1 MLARLGATS
10 AKQEVALENRSGPGS
25 TGVVDSKGGKRS
37 FSYSCKPITPVLQCS
52 NTPIGAKPLSPPAA
66 SGTLFVVATP
76 IGHMEDITLRA
87 VHTLKEVGL
96 IAAEDTRHTKK
107 LLTRYEVSTP
117 LVSYHDHNK
126 EKRTPVLLE
135 KLKAG
140 HSIAVV
146 TDAGTPSISDPG
158 HYLVRAAI
166 RAAIPVVPIPG
177 ASALIAAL
185 SVSGLPTDSFVFV
198 GFIPR
203 KPAKRKHFLEKLKA
217 EPRTLIFYE
226 SPKRLLG
233 LMQEI
238 INLMG
243 DRSAVV
249 ARELTK
255 VHEEILRGSLSNILK
270 ALAARP
276 PLKGECTLLV
286 GGHKETGEFDHN
298 SLVRDLRRLRLEM
311 GRPLSELVKQVARE
325 YGLSRKV
332 VYEEALKL
340 KKEVSNASD
349 KP

>member
-1 MLARLGATS
+1 M
-10 AKQEVALENRSGPGS
+10 
-25 TGVVDSKGGKRS
+25 
-37 FSYSCKPITPVLQCS
+37 
-52 NTPIGAKPLSPPAA
+52 PLSLPTDRVTPTDPAA
-66 SGTLFVVATP
+66 PGTLFVVATP
-76 IGHMEDITLRA
+76 IGNMEDITLRA
-87 VHTLKEVGL
+87 IHTLKEVGL
-96 IAAEDTRHTKK
+96 IAAEDTRHTRK

-126 EKRTPVLLE
+126 EKRTPALLE

-140 HSIAVV
+140 HSIALV

-177 ASALIAAL
+177 VSALIAAL
-185 SVSGLPTDSFVFV
+185 SVAGLPTDSFVFV
-198 GFIPR
+198 GFVPR
-203 KPAKRKHFLEKLKA
+203 KAAKRKHFLERLRG

-233 LMQEI
+233 LTQEI

-243 DRSAVV
+243 DRKAVV

-255 VHEEILRGSLSNILK
+255 IHEEILRGSLSKILK
-270 ALAARP
+270 VLAARP
-276 PLKGECTLLV
+276 LLKGECTLLV
-286 GGHKETGEFDHN
+286 GGCEGAGEFDRN
-298 SLVRDLRRLRLEM
+298 SLVRDLRRLSLET
-311 GRPLSELVKQVARE
+311 GRPLSDVVKEVARE

-340 KKEVSNASD
+340 KEEKRGKAT
-349 KP
+349 

>member
-1 MLARLGATS
+1 M
-10 AKQEVALENRSGPGS
+10 
-25 TGVVDSKGGKRS
+25 DSKGGKRS

-52 NTPIGAKPLSPPAA
+52 DTPIGAKPLSPPAA

-87 VHTLKEVGL
+87 IHTLKEVGL

-126 EKRTPVLLE
+126 EKRTPALLE

-140 HSIAVV
+140 HSIALV

-198 GFIPR
+198 GFVPR
-203 KPAKRKHFLEKLKA
+203 KPAKRKDFLEKLKG

-270 ALAARP
+270 ALAACP

>member
-1 MLARLGATS
+1 M
-10 AKQEVALENRSGPGS
+10 
-25 TGVVDSKGGKRS
+25 
-37 FSYSCKPITPVLQCS
+37 
-52 NTPIGAKPLSPPAA
+52 PLSLPTDRVTPTNPTAP
-66 SGTLFVVATP
+66 GTLFVIATP

-87 VHTLKEVGL
+87 IRTLKEVEL
-96 IAAEDTRHTKK
+96 IAAEDTRQTRK

-117 LVSYHDHNK
+117 LLSYHDHNK
-126 EKRTPVLLE
+126 EKRTPALLE

-140 HSIAVV
+140 NSIALV

-158 HYLVRAAI
+158 HYFVRATI

-203 KPAKRKHFLEKLKA
+203 KSAKRRDFLERLK
-217 EPRTLIFYE
+217 EERRTLIFYE

-243 DRSAVV
+243 DRSAVM

-255 VHEEILRGSLSNILK
+255 IHEEILRGSLSEILK
-270 ALAARP
+270 VLSVRTAI
-276 PLKGECTLLV
+276 KGECTLLV
-286 GGHKETGEFDHN
+286 GGYEEAGEFERD
-298 SLVRDLRRLRLEM
+298 SLVRDIRRLRLET
-311 GRPLSELVKQVARE
+311 GRPLSDVVRQLARE

-340 KKEVSNASD
+340 KKEGSNTSPD
-349 KP
+349 KS

>member
-1 MLARLGATS
+1 M
-10 AKQEVALENRSGPGS
+10 
-25 TGVVDSKGGKRS
+25 
-37 FSYSCKPITPVLQCS
+37 PITPVLHHS
-52 NTPIGAKPLSPPAA
+52 SIPIGAKPLSSSAA
-66 SGTLFVVATP
+66 PGTLFVVATP

-87 VHTLKEVGL
+87 IRTLKEVGL
-96 IAAEDTRHTKK
+96 IAAEDTRQTRK

-117 LVSYHDHNK
+117 LISYHDHNK
-126 EKRTPVLLE
+126 EKRTPALLE

-140 HSIAVV
+140 NSIALV

-166 RAAIPVVPIPG
+166 RTAIPVVPIPG

-185 SVSGLPTDSFVFV
+185 SVSGLPTDSFIFV
-198 GFIPR
+198 GFVPR
-203 KPAKRKHFLEKLKA
+203 KPAKRKHFLERLRG

-226 SPKRLLG
+226 SPKRLIG
-233 LMQEI
+233 LMQEM

-270 ALAARP
+270 VLAVRP
-276 PLKGECTLLV
+276 LLKGECTLLV
-286 GGHKETGEFDHN
+286 GGYEETGEFDRN
-298 SLVRDLRRLRLEM
+298 SLVRDLRQLRLET
-311 GRPLSELVKQVARE
+311 GRPLSELVKEVAGK
-325 YGLSRKV
+325 YGLSRKL

-340 KKEVSNASD
+340 KKEGSCCKTVD
-349 KP
+349 D

>member
-1 MLARLGATS
+1 M
-10 AKQEVALENRSGPGS
+10 
-25 TGVVDSKGGKRS
+25 
-37 FSYSCKPITPVLQCS
+37 
-52 NTPIGAKPLSPPAA
+52 
-66 SGTLFVVATP
+66 VATP

-87 VHTLKEVGL
+87 IRTLKEVGL
-96 IAAEDTRHTKK
+96 IAAEDTRQTRK

-117 LVSYHDHNK
+117 LLSYHDHNK
-126 EKRTPVLLE
+126 EKRTPALLE

-140 HSIAVV
+140 NSIALV

-177 ASALIAAL
+177 TSALIAAL
-185 SVSGLPTDSFVFV
+185 SVSGLPTDSFVFI
-198 GFIPR
+198 GFVPR
-203 KPAKRKHFLEKLKA
+203 KSAKRKHFLERLIG

-226 SPKRLLG
+226 SPKRLMV

-255 VHEEILRGSLSNILK
+255 VHEEILRGPLSNILK
-270 ALAARP
+270 TLAARP
-276 PLKGECTLLV
+276 SLKGECTLLV
-286 GGHKETGEFDHN
+286 EGYEGDGKFDRD
-298 SLVRDLRRLRLEM
+298 SLVRELRQLRLET
-311 GRPLSELVKQVARE
+311 GRPLSELVKEVAGK
-325 YGLSRKV
+325 YGLSRKL

-340 KKEVSNASD
+340 KKEGSCCKTVD
-349 KP
+349 D